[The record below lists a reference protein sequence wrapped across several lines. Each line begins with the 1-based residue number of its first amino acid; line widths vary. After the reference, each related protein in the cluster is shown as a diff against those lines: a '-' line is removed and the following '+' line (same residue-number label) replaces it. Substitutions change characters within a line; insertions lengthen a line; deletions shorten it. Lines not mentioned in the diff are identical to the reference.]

1 MTDQELRHTIIIRH
15 AVLTLAQQRVL
26 DCELAF
32 SQGVASARTQ
42 AAKAAIDLTE
52 ILRAAGAD
60 V

>member
-1 MTDQELRHTIIIRH
+1 MTDQELFRTIAIRH

-26 DCELAF
+26 DCELTF
-32 SQGVASARTQ
+32 NQGVATARKQ
-42 AAKAAIDLTE
+42 AARAAIDLTE

>member
-1 MTDQELRHTIIIRH
+1 MTDQELEHFIAIRH

-26 DCELAF
+26 DCELNF
-32 SQGVASARTQ
+32 NKGVTSARKQ
-42 AAKAAIDLTE
+42 ATEAAIDLTE